1 MSFFLINCFNHS
13 LRLISPLCDRCKT
26 IKSSLRK
33 ESIPSYPNG
42 SNANN
47 NYNYNYNYNKG
58 NKDIFILV
66 IFNR

>member
-33 ESIPSYPNG
+33 ETIPSYPNG

-47 NYNYNYNYNKG
+47 NYNYNYNYN
-58 NKDIFILV
+58 N
-66 IFNR
+66 